1 MVTGLIYGIVIIS
14 LGLSVVKDPSKSKK
28 ALLIGSRA
36 FMKMLPA
43 LLAVTGLMGIIS
55 GALSPETISRY
66 LGPESGYLAVVLAAI
81 VGAIT
86 LIPHVVALPLAGSL
100 YQAGAAPTAI
110 AAFITTLNM
119 VGIVTAPLEMEQLGK
134 KYTVVRNVLSFVFA
148 LIIAF
153 GIGVMLR

>member
-1 MVTGLIYGIVIIS
+1 MTIKLIYGIAIIS
-14 LGLSVVKDPSKSKK
+14 LGFSWYKDPIKSKR
-28 ALLIGSRA
+28 ALVIGFRA
-36 FMKMLPA
+36 FTKMLPA

-66 LGPESGYLAVVLAAI
+66 LGPESGYLGMAFSAV

-86 LIPHVVALPLAGSL
+86 LIPHIVALPLAGSL
-100 YQAGAAPTAI
+100 YQAGAAPMAI

-119 VGIVTAPLEMEQLGK
+119 VGIVTAPLEMEQLGR
-134 KYTVVRNVLSFVFA
+134 KYTVVRNVLGFIFA

-153 GIGVMLR
+153 GIGVILR

>member
-1 MVTGLIYGIVIIS
+1 MTTGLIYGIAIIS
-14 LGLSVVKDPSKSKK
+14 LGFSLAKDLSKSKR
-28 ALLIGSRA
+28 ALLIGFRA

-66 LGPESGYLAVVLAAI
+66 LGPESGYFATAI
-81 VGAIT
+81 SAIAGAIT

-100 YQAGAAPTAI
+100 YHAGAAPMAI

-119 VGIVTAPLEMEQLGK
+119 VGIVTAPLEIEQLGRR
-134 KYTVVRNVLSFVFA
+134 YTVVRNVLGFVFA

-153 GIGVMLR
+153 GMGVILR